1 MKLLENTKSELSHFF
16 KKNNIKFK
24 SHWRFKQIFKKVY
37 KKTILGNARKTVYRT
52 GLTQVL
58 ALNYGSKN
66 EIIRAIKK
74 LNEQNLE
81 VTEENLESCLDTSGM
96 GDVDILIRTSGEV
109 RLSNYL
115 LWQNAYAEM
124 FFTQTY
130 WPDFNESE
138 LDDILSDFGKR
149 ERRFGGIQFYFW
161 TLYWFIF
168 KCFNNKTS
176 KNESIFTKDRSKCPS
191 CNHLILVSQYS
202 SFFLFIFK
210 GKCSYCGAKISFQYF
225 LVELLSAIITLTLFI
240 KLGLNQE
247 FIFMCLL
254 SYVLIMLSFID
265 LKYKVVPDYLL
276 LIVLYSLFATN
287 FSIIDSFRNAFYFQ
301 ELSFY

>member
-1 MKLLENTKSELSHFF
+1 MSNNTIPSHIAIIMDGNGRWAKERGLNRTPGHEEGAKTVRKITSYCAKIGVKYLTLYAFSTENWDRPKLEVEFLMKLLEKYLKSELEVYL
-16 KKNNIKFK
+16 KNNIKFK
-24 SHWRFKQIFKKVY
+24 AIGDLDRFSKGLQ
-37 KKTILGNARKTVYRT
+37 KTIFETQEKTAHCT

-149 ERRFGGIQFYFW
+149 ERRFGGI
-161 TLYWFIF
+161 
-168 KCFNNKTS
+168 
-176 KNESIFTKDRSKCPS
+176 
-191 CNHLILVSQYS
+191 
-202 SFFLFIFK
+202 
-210 GKCSYCGAKISFQYF
+210 
-225 LVELLSAIITLTLFI
+225 
-240 KLGLNQE
+240 
-247 FIFMCLL
+247 
-254 SYVLIMLSFID
+254 
-265 LKYKVVPDYLL
+265 
-276 LIVLYSLFATN
+276 
-287 FSIIDSFRNAFYFQ
+287 
-301 ELSFY
+301 